1 LDNHETKA
9 LMPDAAPASRDLLDA
24 FDEFLGSFEAFKSSN
39 DERLAQIESHFGE
52 DVVTGEKV
60 NRINEALSEQ
70 KRAMDRLIARQRRPE
85 LAMPGTLIRDGRSR
99 EHKTAFENYMRKGD
113 AHALLGF
120 ERKALSATSDPD
132 GGYLVPEETETL
144 IDRVLTQISPLREI
158 ATVRQIG
165 GSSYR
170 KPVSLGG
177 ADSGWVGETDARPET
192 NTPTLSVVEFPTME
206 LYAMPAATQSLL
218 DDAHVNIEE
227 WLAGEV
233 QTEFAVQEG
242 AAFVVGDGVAKP
254 KGFLSY
260 TTVAEASWAWT
271 KIGYV
276 LSGAAGAFASSDPID
291 ALIDLVYAPKQS
303 YRANGRWV
311 MNRKVESEVRKF
323 KDGEGNYIWQPGTQA
338 GAAPT
343 LLGYPVTEAE
353 DMPDIAANS
362 FSIAFGDFRR
372 GYLIVDRVGVRI
384 LRDPFSAKPYVL
396 FYTTKRVGGGIQD
409 FDAIKLLKFA
419 AS

>member
-1 LDNHETKA
+1 MDNHETKA
-9 LMPDAAPASRDLLDA
+9 LMADAAPASRELLDA
-24 FDEFLGSFEAFKSSN
+24 FDEFLGSFEAFKASN
-39 DERLAQIESHFGE
+39 DERLAQIETHLGA
-52 DVVTGEKV
+52 DVVTNEKV
-60 NRINEALSEQ
+60 DRINAALNEQ
-70 KRAMDRLIARQRRPE
+70 KHAMDQMILRQRRPE
-85 LAMPGTLIRDGRSR
+85 IAMPGVAVRDGRLR
-99 EHKTAFENYMRKGD
+99 EHKSAFEAYMRKGD
-113 AHALLGF
+113 AHALMSF
-120 ERKALSATSDPD
+120 ERKALSASSDPD

-144 IDRVLTQISPLREI
+144 IDRVLTQISPIRDI

-165 GSSYR
+165 AASFR

-177 ADSGWVGETDARPET
+177 TESGWVSESDARPET
-192 NTPTLSVVEFPTME
+192 ASPTLSVVDFPAME

-233 QTEFAVQEG
+233 QTEFAAQES
-242 AAFVVGDGVAKP
+242 AAFVAGDGLTQP

-260 TTVAEASWAWT
+260 TTVAEASWAWN
-271 KIGYV
+271 KVGYV
-276 LSGAAGAFASSDPID
+276 LSGAAGAFTASDPTD
-291 ALIDLVYAPKQS
+291 ALVDLVYAPKQA

-311 MNRKVESEVRKF
+311 MNRKVESQIRKF
-323 KDGEGNYIWQPGTQA
+323 KDADGNYIWQPGTQA
-338 GAAPT
+338 GALPT

-353 DMPDIAANS
+353 DMPDMTADS
-362 FSIAFGDFRR
+362 FSIAFGDFRC

-409 FDAIKLLKFA
+409 FDAIKLMKFA

>member
-1 LDNHETKA
+1 MDNHEIKA

-24 FDEFLGSFEAFKSSN
+24 FDEFLNSFEAFKVSN
-39 DERLAQIESHFGE
+39 DERLTQIESHFGA
-52 DVVTGEKV
+52 DVVTSEKV
-60 NRINEALSEQ
+60 DRINLALNEQ
-70 KRAMDRLIARQRRPE
+70 KQTIDRMVARQRRPE
-85 LAMPGTLIRDGRSR
+85 IAMPGTVLRDGRTR
-99 EHKTAFENYMRKGD
+99 EHKSAFENYMRKGD
-113 AHALLGF
+113 AHALISF
-120 ERKALSATSDPD
+120 ERKALSASSDPD

-144 IDRVLTQISPLREI
+144 IDRVLTQISPIREI

-165 GSSYR
+165 STTYR

-177 ADSGWVGETDARPET
+177 AESGWVGETDDRPET
-192 NTPTLSVVEFPTME
+192 NSPTLSVVDFPTME

-233 QTEFAVQEG
+233 QTEFAAQEG
-242 AAFVVGDGVAKP
+242 AAFVSGDGSSKP
-254 KGFLSY
+254 KGFLAY
-260 TTVAEASWAWT
+260 TTVAEASWAWN

-276 LSGAAGAFASSDPID
+276 LSGAAGAFAASNPTD
-291 ALIDLVYAPKQS
+291 ALIDLVYAPKQA

-311 MNRKVESEVRKF
+311 MNRKVESEIRKF

-353 DMPDIAANS
+353 DMPDIAADT

-396 FYTTKRVGGGIQD
+396 FYTTKRVGGGVQD

>member
-1 LDNHETKA
+1 MDNHETKA
-9 LMPDAAPASRDLLDA
+9 LMPDASPASRDLIDA
-24 FDEFLGSFEAFKSSN
+24 FDEFLNSFEAFKSSN
-39 DERLAQIESHFGE
+39 DERLAQIESHLGA
-52 DVVTGEKV
+52 DVVTSEKV
-60 NRINEALSEQ
+60 DRINLALNEQ
-70 KRAMDRLIARQRRPE
+70 KQTIDRMVARQRRPE
-85 LAMPGTLIRDGRSR
+85 IAMPGTALRDGRTR
-99 EHKTAFENYMRKGD
+99 EHKSAFENYMRKGD
-113 AHALLGF
+113 AHALMGF
-120 ERKALSATSDPD
+120 ERKALSASSDPD

-144 IDRVLTQISPLREI
+144 IDRVLTQISPIREI

-165 GSSYR
+165 STAYR

-177 ADSGWVGETDARPET
+177 AESGWVAETDARPET
-192 NTPTLSVVEFPTME
+192 NSPTLSVVDFPTME

-218 DDAHVNIEE
+218 DDAHVNVEE

-233 QTEFAVQEG
+233 QTEFAAQEG
-242 AAFVVGDGVAKP
+242 AAFVSGDGLTQP

-260 TTVAEASWAWT
+260 TKVAEASWAWT
-271 KIGYV
+271 KIGFV
-276 LSGAAGAFASSDPID
+276 LSGAAGAFATSNPTD
-291 ALIDLVYAPKQS
+291 ALIDLVYAPKQA

-311 MNRKVESEVRKF
+311 MNRKVESEIRKF

-343 LLGYPVTEAE
+343 LFGYPVTEAE
-353 DMPDIAANS
+353 DMPDIAADS

-372 GYLIVDRVGVRI
+372 GYLVVDRVGVRI

-396 FYTTKRVGGGIQD
+396 FYTTKRVGGGVQD